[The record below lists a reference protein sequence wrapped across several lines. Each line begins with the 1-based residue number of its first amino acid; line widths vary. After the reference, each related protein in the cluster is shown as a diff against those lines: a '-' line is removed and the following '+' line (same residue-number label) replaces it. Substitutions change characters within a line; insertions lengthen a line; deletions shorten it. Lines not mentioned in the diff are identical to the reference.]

1 MSVTGDIS
9 NGFTVLLQIV
19 NWKTAEL
26 IKIV

>member
-1 MSVTGDIS
+1 MSVTGDVS